1 MCKLGFLKKIMELG
15 KKKIND
21 RQGYLIPTSGHR
33 VQVTS
38 QENYH
43 SFNFSFM
50 YLSPLTFFNP
60 IVSYHVAQPIAINP
74 SQGKEP
80 WTR

>member
-1 MCKLGFLKKIMELG
+1 MKLGKRR
-15 KKKIND
+15 IND
-21 RQGYLIPTSGHR
+21 RQGYLIPTSAHR

-50 YLSPLTFFNP
+50 YLDCPLTFFNP
-60 IVSYHVAQPIAINP
+60 IVSYHAIQPTTMNP

>member
-1 MCKLGFLKKIMELG
+1 MACACKLGLFG
-15 KKKIND
+15 RD
-21 RQGYLIPTSGHR
+21 CDGTCASWGH
-33 VQVTS
+33 
-38 QENYH
+38 NLH
-43 SFNFSFM
+43 M
-50 YLSPLTFFNP
+50 YLDCPLIFFNP

>member
-1 MCKLGFLKKIMELG
+1 MELG
-15 KKKIND
+15 KRKIND
-21 RQGYLIPTSGHR
+21 RQGYLIPTSAHR

-50 YLSPLTFFNP
+50 YLDCPLIDFLQSNC
-60 IVSYHVAQPIAINP
+60 
-74 SQGKEP
+74 
-80 WTR
+80 

>member
-1 MCKLGFLKKIMELG
+1 MGLEKRQID
-15 KKKIND
+15 D
-21 RQGYLIPTSGHR
+21 RQGYLIPTSAHR

-38 QENYH
+38 WENYH

-50 YLSPLTFFNP
+50 YLDCPLTSFNP
-60 IVSYHVAQPIAINP
+60 IVSYHVVQPMAINP
-74 SQGKEP
+74 FQGKEP